1 MPPSASFPA
10 KKAKKKPTREAA
22 FRKALTA
29 EKAARSATLAA
40 SGKVASAVTNP
51 AKLQAKAKAKAKG
64 KDRELADDP
73 HPFRYRSFNDRLAT
87 AHIGASKT
95 ARKHALA
102 GLEAHGP
109 LAASSSSSTSHRL
122 MDVDDDLDDEATA
135 DAVFSETSFGR
146 ALAGWRELNLSL
158 PFTSFAQQAAPLAQ
172 TLPLLLHHREKVSSL
187 LADLLTSH
195 HPDAWLAYD
204 AAIDLVP
211 RLALDLQEE
220 SEPVYPE
227 LLGALLHAA
236 TLSKHQCNQ
245 DERLAA
251 RLVENAFDSAA
262 VTLRVVAP
270 LLLRQEDS
278 RHLLATWDL
287 VKPYLGWY
295 SSEMGSGQFLNRATE
310 RHVDQD
316 DGDDDHLERDGEQEA
331 EGDAESSAGAEDAA
345 ARDVEAGDDASRPR
359 SRPRKVPSY
368 TRRFAAEALAH
379 LARKARETQLDN
391 LASAMIRDA
400 SALSSATFTVGV
412 AAVWAE
418 VCKASDGRLQSGA
431 IAVLERLLALRY
443 LKPDLLATL
452 QHVLVLVL
460 VNLTHQ
466 VYSSHLAQVA
476 EMLITR
482 AASTLR
488 SLKACSDQKAADTLT
503 SELAH
508 LLQLVGAYVGVRK
521 GKRVDDSLKPTL
533 FAFLL
538 EFSEWASHYHSSTNV
553 ARRLLSQ
560 RSVELL
566 ALSLPLGRIQD
577 LVGRGIKIIDA
588 FGAAPVL
595 SPHFAAL
602 VMALGCSE
610 ITWSGF
616 KQFVMPAVM
625 RLTTAAL
632 TSPADGGQQASALA
646 LLDEL
651 NRQGSLGETIASS
664 AAAPHVANWCSNV
677 TAAVNDQ
684 LSSLVLRVEQ
694 VARSEQVAVNAV
706 VQPVDLAAIRL
717 SPTFAR
723 LQARS
728 FTTSLQ
734 RLVSA
739 ALQIGLNRDW
749 RSSPLNGLLI
759 AALAMDALSDILD
772 SDVSNK
778 DAGQHLSSLLGSEGA
793 VTLVLSHLADHHL
806 AFCAATR
813 LMTTARSKGIE
824 CASRSPPSLIYLK
837 DVVAKHAASSDARMR
852 SAIAD
857 LLTASPSPITDLLS
871 MISAIEALPLTIEC
885 IRDRN
890 VRTRALVREFI
901 RLGTPTASDAEQHA
915 LAVDLIARY
924 LVGIFKLN
932 LSPLWPEARE
942 ALVEFSTKY
951 GEQVWAVAFRELQ
964 DTCHGPQTPTDWTA
978 PTQLPQKDSGRSEP
992 SIWFGDPQDKEFDDP
1007 QLRARL
1013 FAIAAVLNA
1022 ALQDGAHKRQ
1032 RMMHELGEIQS
1043 IEGRLDVQ
1051 NYHSQILKLLVR
1063 LPRLVEK
1070 HNAPLVE
1077 HFLALV
1083 QDTAA
1088 ITDDEDEEAFQAS
1101 TATSK
1106 SAETPRLGATS
1117 KERRARLCNYLELFS
1132 QFTNP
1137 KALSR
1142 AEDLHRYF
1150 MSLCAIG
1157 DPSIQRSA
1165 LECVLTWKDPAHV
1178 PYAENLLALLETSK
1192 FREELSSFNLAASG
1206 DSIQPAHRSGLL
1218 PVLIRIL
1225 FGIMVSRRNRSSSG
1239 AGQSARK
1246 TAIMAAFARLAAE
1259 NLGTLVDLMLAPF
1272 ADQRVVDLPAD
1283 EQFKFSSTASSA
1295 SLRRQNGFIALLADV
1310 IKHVSQAM
1318 RPYWP
1323 QLISVTF
1330 NLAHHAS
1337 LAAEKAEGSTK
1348 ALRSLRQAGL
1358 RRIAE
1363 FFNQPGK
1370 DLFNWQPFLPA
1381 LFEGFIDPRLPT
1393 LPADSAQGFSA
1404 LLDLFYTWSGRLE
1417 FVHLLHSQYNDR
1429 LLPSVFACLAEQ
1441 TVKPPVITRIL
1452 DIVDRLLVISTLEV
1466 QDGGE
1471 AEVDRVLRPNTTA
1484 FLNSIRPLMQRHGL
1498 TGSSSP
1504 RSTDDSVRRLIQIL
1518 ASLARYVESPED
1530 ASQLL
1535 KMLGPML
1542 QKSNHAVPERTKT
1555 DLLRIFRD
1563 LLALTPDFKDPASE
1577 IFTAHY
1583 HIFSAAFATMR
1594 SAESRQTLVAAFGQ
1608 FAKIDT
1614 NLARIARWIEE
1625 LNAFSTRRVEEPDFD
1640 RRLEAFDEITSSKQ
1654 DIALREWVPLL
1665 QNMMHF
1671 IQNQDELAI
1680 RSNAG
1685 QLLRVY
1691 LEAVARAS
1699 ASDADGWRHTYRTIV
1714 QPGLRRCIRS
1724 KHELVRREVLGVLMS
1739 AIEYLGDSFD
1749 SLGDMKCLLADGDEE
1764 ASFFTNIYH
1773 TQLHRRARALK
1784 RLGDQ
1789 AEAGRIR
1796 GKTIVELLSP
1806 LLMHFLIPGNAV
1818 SDHNLITDTI
1828 VCFGRLAAQLQWG
1841 SYNALLWRFLR
1852 LANETEGSQK
1862 IFVRAAMAVLDSFHF
1877 ELDAQVCGDDAA
1889 EIIEEGE
1896 QDAENEF
1903 KVQSTMHN
1911 DAAQQS
1917 GKILDAVTSRL
1928 LPALMGYLD
1937 EKDEADDAVR
1947 LPVAIGVC
1955 RVALCLPEPSKSNHI
1970 AKLLTTLANVQ
1981 KSKSQVTRDL
1991 GRDSLCKVMTAL
2003 GPKHLPTAMGELRR
2017 ALVRGTQLAVL
2028 AFTAH
2033 ALLVHLMSLPADAPA
2048 HLSLLEHGVGDLVH
2062 AATEDIFGLTAEDR
2076 VTVENR
2082 TKLKEVKH
2090 SKSMDTFER
2099 LAKVVA
2105 PLQFGVLLEPVR
2117 DVLAETEAQR
2127 SLIAAEDVLRR
2138 IASGLNANPHFGAET
2153 FFTLCHSL
2161 IAGNAAFLQPQKSAM
2176 NKGGAKLKGGYRFIT
2191 HMKRRDVELGLAAQ
2205 DHRARNAHR
2214 FVAFGLDL
2222 LVTALRRERFK
2233 DAASMLAVRLD
2244 PLVNLA
2250 GHTLYAP
2257 QSSIVVLSLKAIS
2270 GLVKHDLPSL
2280 DQAAPVFAKQILAI
2294 VQREGTA
2301 QSTMGQAAIKCLTS
2315 VLRGCQDAQLPEQQ
2329 LADLLKVVI
2338 PELEEPLAQSAIFAL
2353 LRGILSRKII
2363 LLEVYEA
2370 MDKIAEILVTNQS
2383 ATVRDSCRAAMI
2395 HFMLEYPLGK
2405 SRLRKQMQFMAKN
2418 LSYTYE
2424 SGRLSLLSLLSSVL
2438 AKFDMVVIRE
2448 HADLLFVALVM
2459 VLANDD
2465 SSSCREQAARLIGV
2479 LCTLVDE
2486 EHRGR
2491 MIHLTHSWAT
2501 QREQSQLMRVA
2512 MQVYCIFLGAVPES
2526 ASEWLPRA
2534 LSSLDG
2540 TLQACVS
2547 DLVDAEHDT
2556 TFDNLGDPKQLDWQ
2570 LAYQA
2575 LQFAEQ
2581 LRSGQQAL
2589 DILES
2594 RSTFSIWRS
2603 TVGLL
2608 LFPHAWVRLAASR
2621 SLGSL
2626 FASAP
2631 AAQPTEDEP
2640 LSLEFMI
2647 EIARKL
2653 ALQLQAD
2660 AEEVNDE
2667 LSLQAVKNLLYIGRC
2682 FALKPAHD
2690 RGSSIERTEEAS
2702 AHDEGDDEN
2711 ESIPEEQDNAAANPL
2726 AWLYTKL
2733 SFTARGA
2740 RLSAGNAEPQIN
2752 RAASVLRWFAAM
2764 ATQLESSR
2772 IEPFL
2777 SHMIG
2782 PIFRILDDESLKADR
2797 FDELKSL
2804 AMEVQELLQA
2814 QLGATRYAAVHSR
2827 IKQAILEK
2835 RRERKTARL
2844 MQGIS
2849 NPEAATARRAKENTK
2864 KHESRKR
2871 KNAKF
2876 ADTKMRN
2883 KPSKRSRV
2891 S

>member
-22 FRKALTA
+22 FNKALTA

-40 SGKVASAVTNP
+40 SGKVA
-51 AKLQAKAKAKAKG
+51 
-64 KDRELADDP
+64 
-73 HPFRYRSFNDRLAT
+73 YRSFNDRLAT

-95 ARKHALA
+95 ARNHALA

-109 LAASSSSSTSHRL
+109 LAASSSSSTSHRI

-146 ALAGWRELNLSL
+146 ALTGWRELNLSL

-278 RHLLATWDL
+278 KRLLATWDL

-295 SSEMGSGQFLNRATE
+295 SSEIGSGQYLAQATE
-310 RHVDQD
+310 RHVNQD

-331 EGDAESSAGAEDAA
+331 QGDAESSADAEDAA
-345 ARDVEAGDDASRPR
+345 GRGVEAGDDASRPR

-400 SALSSATFTVGV
+400 SALSSTTFTVGV

-443 LKPDLLATL
+443 LKPDLPATL
-452 QHVLVLVL
+452 QNVSLLVL

-466 VYSSHLAQVA
+466 VHSSHLAPVA

-508 LLQLVGAYVGVRK
+508 LLQLVGVFVGVRK

-533 FAFLL
+533 FGFLL

-553 ARRLLSQ
+553 AKRLLSQ

-566 ALSLPLGRIQD
+566 ALSLPLGRIQE

-602 VMALGCSE
+602 VMALGRSE
-610 ITWSGF
+610 ISWSGF

-651 NRQGSLGETIASS
+651 NRQGNLGETIASS
-664 AAAPHVANWCSNV
+664 AATPHVANWCSKV

-694 VARSEQVAVNAV
+694 VVRSEQLAVDAV
-706 VQPVDLAAIRL
+706 VQPLDLAAIRL

-728 FTTSLQ
+728 FTGSLQ
-734 RLVSA
+734 HLVSA
-739 ALQIGLNRDW
+739 ALQIGLNREW

-759 AALAMDALSDILD
+759 AALAMDALSDILE

-778 DAGQHLSSLLGSEGA
+778 DEGQHLASLLGSEGA

-813 LMTTARSKGIE
+813 LMITARSKRIE
-824 CASRSPPSLIYLK
+824 CASRSPPSLIHLK

-852 SAIAD
+852 RAIAD
-857 LLTASPSPITDLLS
+857 LLTASPSTPITDLLS

-890 VRTRALVREFI
+890 VRTRALVRDFI
-901 RLGTPTASDAEQHA
+901 RLGAPAASDAEQHA

-964 DTCHGPQTPTDWTA
+964 DNCHGPQTPTDWTA
-978 PTQLPQKDSGRSEP
+978 PTQLSQKDAGRSEP
-992 SIWFGDPQDKEFDDP
+992 SVWFDDPQDKEFDDP

-1013 FAIAAVLNA
+1013 FAIAAALNA
-1022 ALQDGAHKRQ
+1022 ALQDGTHERQ
-1032 RMMHELGEIQS
+1032 RMMDDLGEIQS
-1043 IEGRLDVQ
+1043 VEGRLDVQ
-1051 NYHSQILKLLVR
+1051 NYHSQILKLFVR

-1070 HNAPLVE
+1070 HNAPFVE

-1088 ITDDEDEEAFQAS
+1088 ITDDEDEEAFQAN

-1106 SAETPRLGATS
+1106 TAVTPRLGATS
-1117 KERRARLCNYLELFS
+1117 KERRARLCSYLELFS
-1132 QFTNP
+1132 QLTNP

-1157 DPSIQRSA
+1157 DPSIQRPA
-1165 LECVLTWKDPAHV
+1165 LKCVLTWKDPAHV

-1206 DSIQPAHRSGLL
+1206 DTIQPAHRSGLL

-1259 NLGTLVDLMLAPF
+1259 DLGTLVDLMLAPF
-1272 ADQRVVDLPAD
+1272 KNQRVVDLPAD
-1283 EQFKFSSTASSA
+1283 EQFRFSSTASSA
-1295 SLRRQNGFIALLADV
+1295 SIRRQNGFIALLADV

-1323 QLISVTF
+1323 QLISVTL

-1363 FFNQPGK
+1363 LFNQPGK

-1393 LPADSAQGFSA
+1393 LPADSAQGSSA
-1404 LLDLFYTWSGRLE
+1404 LLDLFYVWSGRLE
-1417 FVHLLHSQYNDR
+1417 FVHLLHSQYNDQ

-1466 QDGGE
+1466 QEGGE
-1471 AEVDRVLRPNTTA
+1471 AEVDRVLRPNTSA

-1498 TGSSSP
+1498 AGSSSP
-1504 RSTDDSVRRLIQIL
+1504 KSTDDSVRRLTHIL

-1542 QKSNHAVPERTKT
+1542 RKSNHAVPERTKT

-1583 HIFSAAFATMR
+1583 HTFSAAFATMR

-1665 QNMMHF
+1665 QNMLHF
-1671 IQNQDELAI
+1671 IQDQDELAI

-1691 LEAVARAS
+1691 LEAVARVS

-1877 ELDAQVCGDDAA
+1877 ELDAQVCGDDGA
-1889 EIIEEGE
+1889 EVIEEGE
-1896 QDAENEF
+1896 QDAENEL
-1903 KVQSTMHN
+1903 KVQGTMHS
-1911 DAAQQS
+1911 DAVQQS

-1955 RVALCLPEPSKSNHI
+1955 RVALRLPEPSKSNHI
-1970 AKLLTTLANVQ
+1970 GKLLTTLANVQ

-2003 GPKHLPTAMGELRR
+2003 GPEHLPTAMRELRR

-2033 ALLVHLMSLPADAPA
+2033 GLLVHLMSLPADAPA
-2048 HLSLLEHGVGDLVH
+2048 HLSLLEHGVEDLVH
-2062 AATEDIFGLTAEDR
+2062 VATEDIFGLTAEDR

-2127 SLIAAEDVLRR
+2127 SLIAAEDALRR

-2257 QSSIVVLSLKAIS
+2257 QSSIVVLSMKAIS

-2280 DQAAPVFAKQILAI
+2280 EQAAPVFAKQILAI

-2315 VLRGCQDAQLPEQQ
+2315 VLRGCQDAHLPEQQ
-2329 LADLLKVVI
+2329 LADLVKVVI

-2353 LRGILSRKII
+2353 LRGILSRKIV
-2363 LLEVYEA
+2363 LLEMYEA

-2448 HADLLFVALVM
+2448 HADLLFVALVT

-2512 MQVYCIFLGAVPES
+2512 MQVYGIFLGAVPES

-2547 DLVDAEHDT
+2547 DLVGAELDT
-2556 TFDNLGDPKQLDWQ
+2556 TFDDLGDPKQLDWQ

-2594 RSTFSIWRS
+2594 RSTSSIWRS

-2626 FASAP
+2626 FASTP

-2640 LSLEFMI
+2640 LSLDFMI

-2682 FALKPAHD
+2682 FALMPAHD

-2711 ESIPEEQDNAAANPL
+2711 ESTPEEQDNAAANPL

-2740 RLSAGNAEPQIN
+2740 RLNAGNAEPQIN

-2849 NPEAATARRAKENTK
+2849 NPEAATARRAKENAK

-2876 ADTKMRN
+2876 ADTKVRN
-2883 KPSKRSRV
+2883 KPSKRSRA